1 MSWSFTIPLAIALTV
16 AYILKKSAD
25 EIAYLA
31 AAILIVSLVLS
42 LVLAPW
48 PVQLLLLALLLLS
61 NQRLSQPRQQ
71 TVQPEQED
79 QKIKLSYRGV
89 NYEPAPPAV
98 EVSEGEVTGK
108 YRGQVW
114 RTSQLKNAVVVQPA
128 IGMKYRGASVA
139 GQQLLQPPV
148 EETAVLND

>member
-1 MSWSFTIPLAIALTV
+1 MPWSFTIPLAIALTV

-31 AAILIVSLVLS
+31 VAILIVSLVLS

-48 PVQLLLLALLLLS
+48 PIQLLLLALVLLS
-61 NQRLSQPRQQ
+61 NQRLSQPGQQ
-71 TVQPEQED
+71 TVQPEEED
-79 QKIKLSYRGV
+79 QTIKLSYRGV

-114 RTSQLKNAVVVQPA
+114 RTHQVKNAVAVQPA
-128 IGMKYRGASVA
+128 LGLKYRGATVA
-139 GQQLLQPPV
+139 GLQPVQPPV
-148 EETAVLND
+148 TETSVLNR